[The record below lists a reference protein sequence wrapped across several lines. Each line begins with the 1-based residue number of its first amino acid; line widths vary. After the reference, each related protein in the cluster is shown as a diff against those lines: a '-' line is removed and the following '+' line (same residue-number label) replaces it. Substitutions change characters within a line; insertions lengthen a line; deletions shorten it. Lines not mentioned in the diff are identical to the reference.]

1 VAFTESCHIS
11 QTLYVDFFPMMSI
24 WYMWMVGWLLVGSL
38 AAGWLAGWSFVWL
51 VDHWV
56 VK

>member
-1 VAFTESCHIS
+1 MAFTESCHIS
-11 QTLYVDFFPMMSI
+11 QTLYVDFFSDDE
-24 WYMWMVGWLLVGSL
+24 YLVYVDGWL
-38 AAGWLAGWSFVWL
+38 AAGWFVGCWLAGCWSFVWL